1 MEEETIKRFLIFI
14 KEEYEKT
21 EEFEKRYYEKR
32 DQINK
37 KYKFSIDLN
46 LHTPAS
52 HSNWSKKDKLNILF
66 KNSIPELHYINSAR
80 NAGYYLM
87 MSEFFSKKVRV
98 YISQGLNFFYGQPEG
113 KNGIKYK
120 EENSYLKEILDN
132 FLHSKTSVGEKQY
145 KTIDFIKEKGEYE
158 FEPEKVD
165 EKELE
170 DLLKDL
176 SEKVK
181 QYPDIMQKFLNEH
194 KEETAKIQRFEIK
207 KRTQKK
213 LFATFNRTYLLA
225 NNIKPVGF
233 EISNI
238 NQNPEEKEEANKQL
252 TENAKAHKGE
262 SVIYYGIP
270 GSGKSYYIENE
281 ILKGVSEK
289 NFERVTFYPEY
300 TYYDFVGQKLPK
312 DDGTGLQFE
321 AGPFTRILEKALENK
336 QKAIQKE
343 HYYLI
348 IEEMNRGNAQA
359 IFGDIFQLLDR
370 DANGDSV
377 YATTNY
383 QVAQYLKSK
392 GIKLKENKIIIPSN
406 LTIIATINTSDQNVF
421 NLDTAFGRRWQYE
434 VFGEEQTK
442 GTNNI
447 YTKGKII
454 GIEGFTWNEFRE
466 KINDKILKSEDI
478 FNAED
483 KRMGLYYIDKECL
496 SEGEETEESKV
507 ISRKKFANKI
517 FRYLW
522 TDVFKNDREAIFYT
536 EKYNTLEKIVID
548 FTKGKA
554 IEQIIKIRMENID
567 E

>member
-1 MEEETIKRFLIFI
+1 
-14 KEEYEKT
+14 
-21 EEFEKRYYEKR
+21 
-32 DQINK
+32 
-37 KYKFSIDLN
+37 
-46 LHTPAS
+46 
-52 HSNWSKKDKLNILF
+52 
-66 KNSIPELHYINSAR
+66 
-80 NAGYYLM
+80 
-87 MSEFFSKKVRV
+87 
-98 YISQGLNFFYGQPEG
+98 
-113 KNGIKYK
+113 
-120 EENSYLKEILDN
+120 
-132 FLHSKTSVGEKQY
+132 
-145 KTIDFIKEKGEYE
+145 
-158 FEPEKVD
+158 
-165 EKELE
+165 
-170 DLLKDL
+170 
-176 SEKVK
+176 
-181 QYPDIMQKFLNEH
+181 MQKFLNEH

-207 KRTQKK
+207 KRTKKK

-225 NNIKPVGF
+225 NNIKPAGF

-238 NQNPEEKEEANKQL
+238 NENPEEKEEANKQL

-383 QVAQYLKSK
+383 QVVQYLKSK
-392 GIKLKENKIIIPSN
+392 GIQLKENKIIIPSN

-434 VFGEEQTK
+434 IFGEEQTK

-454 GIEGFTWNEFRE
+454 GIEGFTWNEIRE

-496 SEGEETEESKV
+496 SEGEETEKSKV

>member
-87 MSEFFSKKVRV
+87 MSNFFSKKIRV

-225 NNIKPVGF
+225 NNIKPAGF

-238 NQNPEEKEEANKQL
+238 NENPEEKEEENKQL

-383 QVAQYLKSK
+383 QVVQYLKSK
-392 GIKLKENKIIIPSN
+392 GIQLKENKIIIPSN

-434 VFGEEQTK
+434 IFGEEQTK

-454 GIEGFTWNEFRE
+454 GIEGFTWNEIRE

>member
-87 MSEFFSKKVRV
+87 MSNFFSKKIRV

-132 FLHSKTSVGEKQY
+132 FLHSKTSVGEKEY

-176 SEKVK
+176 SEKIK

-207 KRTQKK
+207 KRTKKK
-213 LFATFNRTYLLA
+213 LFATFNRTYLLV
-225 NNIKPVGF
+225 NNIKPAGF

-238 NQNPEEKEEANKQL
+238 NENPEEKEEANKQL

-383 QVAQYLKSK
+383 QVVQYLKSK
-392 GIKLKENKIIIPSN
+392 GIQLKENKIIIPSN

-434 VFGEEQTK
+434 IFGEEQTK

-454 GIEGFTWNEFRE
+454 GIEGFTWNEIRE

>member
-21 EEFEKRYYEKR
+21 EEFEKKYYEKR

-87 MSEFFSKKVRV
+87 MSNFFSKKIRV

-145 KTIDFIKEKGEYE
+145 KTIDFIKEKREYE

-225 NNIKPVGF
+225 NNIKPAGF

-238 NQNPEEKEEANKQL
+238 NENPEEKEEANKQL

-383 QVAQYLKSK
+383 QVVQYLKSK
-392 GIKLKENKIIIPSN
+392 GIQLKENKIIIPSN

-434 VFGEEQTK
+434 IFGEEQTK

-454 GIEGFTWNEFRE
+454 GIEGFTWNEIRE

>member
-1 MEEETIKRFLIFI
+1 MEETIKEFLIFI
-14 KEEYEKT
+14 KKQYERTK
-21 EEFEKRYYEKR
+21 EFEDKCIEK
-32 DQINK
+32 INK
-37 KYKFSIDLN
+37 INSKYNLSIDLN
-46 LHTPAS
+46 LHSARNQ
-52 HSNWSKKDKLNILF
+52 SNWTLKQKLNIML
-66 KNSIPELHYINSAR
+66 KNNIYELHYSSNAR
-80 NAGYYLM
+80 TAGYYLM
-87 MSEFFSKKVRV
+87 ISDLFDEKSKL
-98 YISQGLNFFYGQPEG
+98 YISQGMNFFDGAPT
-113 KNGIKYK
+113 KNGIKYDK
-120 EENSYLKEILDN
+120 NNFELKRMLDN
-132 FLHSKTSVGEKQY
+132 FLYTQLNIGEKQY
-145 KTIDFIKEKGEYE
+145 KTIDFIQGKEEYE
-158 FEPEKVD
+158 FEIENVD

-170 DLLKDL
+170 DVIQYLN
-176 SEKVK
+176 EKIK
-181 QYPDIMQKFLNEH
+181 KYPVIMKKFLNEH
-194 KEETAKIQRFEIK
+194 QEEADQMRKFEIK
-207 KRTQKK
+207 QKTQRR
-213 LFATFNRTYLLA
+213 LFATFNRTYLL
-225 NNIKPVGF
+225 NQNIKPDGF
-233 EISNI
+233 ESNNI
-238 NQNPEEKEEANKQL
+238 VIENTKEESNKQL
-252 TENAKAHKGE
+252 AENAKAHRGE

-270 GSGKSYYIENE
+270 GSGKSYYIKNK
-281 ILKGVSEK
+281 ILNGVPEE

-321 AGPFTRILEKALENK
+321 AGPFTRILEKALKNR
-336 QKAIQKE
+336 QE

-370 DANGDSV
+370 DIDGNSV

-383 QVAQYLKSK
+383 VVSQYLKSK
-392 GIKLKENKIIIPSN
+392 EINLKENKVIIPSN
-406 LTIIATINTSDQNVF
+406 ITIIATINTSDQNVF

-434 VFGEEQTK
+434 IFGEEQTK

-447 YTKGKII
+447 YSKGKII
-454 GIEGFTWNEFRE
+454 GIEGFTWNEIRE
-466 KINDKILKSEDI
+466 KINEKILKSEEI

-496 SEGEETEESKV
+496 NEGEETEELKA

-536 EKYNTLEKIVID
+536 EKYSTLEKIIID
-548 FTKGKA
+548 FTNGKA

>member
-87 MSEFFSKKVRV
+87 MSNFFSKKIRV

-176 SEKVK
+176 SEKIK

-207 KRTQKK
+207 KRTKKK

-225 NNIKPVGF
+225 NNIKPAGF

-238 NQNPEEKEEANKQL
+238 NENPEEKEEANKQL

-383 QVAQYLKSK
+383 QVVQYLKSK
-392 GIKLKENKIIIPSN
+392 GIQLKENKIIIPSN

-434 VFGEEQTK
+434 IFGEEQTK

-454 GIEGFTWNEFRE
+454 GVEGFTWNEIRE

>member
-113 KNGIKYK
+113 RNGIKYK

-132 FLHSKTSVGEKQY
+132 FLHLKVKLGEKQY

-252 TENAKAHKGE
+252 TENATAHKGE

-281 ILKGVSEK
+281 ILKGVSEN

>member
-32 DQINK
+32 NQINK

-87 MSEFFSKKVRV
+87 MSNFFSKKIRV

-225 NNIKPVGF
+225 NNIKPAGF

-238 NQNPEEKEEANKQL
+238 NENPEEKEEANKQL

-348 IEEMNRGNAQA
+348 IEEMNRENAQA

-383 QVAQYLKSK
+383 QVVQYLKSK
-392 GIKLKENKIIIPSN
+392 GIQLKENKIIIPSN

-434 VFGEEQTK
+434 IFGEEQTK

-454 GIEGFTWNEFRE
+454 GIEGFTWNEIRE

>member
-1 MEEETIKRFLIFI
+1 MEEETIKEFLIFI
-14 KEEYEKT
+14 KERYEKT
-21 EEFEKRYYEKR
+21 KEFEDKCIQK
-32 DQINK
+32 INK
-37 KYKFSIDLN
+37 INLNYNLSIDLN
-46 LHTPAS
+46 LHSARNQ
-52 HSNWSKKDKLNILF
+52 SNWTLKQKLNIML
-66 KNSIPELHYINSAR
+66 KNDIYELHYSSNAR
-80 NAGYYLM
+80 TAGYYLM
-87 MSEFFSKKVRV
+87 ISDLFDEKAKL
-98 YISQGLNFFYGQPEG
+98 YISQGMNFFDGAPTR
-113 KNGIKYK
+113 NGIKYDK
-120 EENSYLKEILDN
+120 NNFELKRMLDN
-132 FLHSKTSVGEKQY
+132 FLYTQLNIGEKQY
-145 KTIDFIKEKGEYE
+145 KTIDFIQEKGEYE
-158 FEPEKVD
+158 FEIEKVD

-170 DLLKDL
+170 ELLEDL
-176 SEKVK
+176 SEKIK
-181 QYPDIMQKFLNEH
+181 KYPATMQGFLKEH
-194 KEETAKIQRFEIK
+194 KKETLEMRKFEIK
-207 KRTQKK
+207 QKTPRR
-213 LFATFNRTYLLA
+213 LFATFNRTYLLTQ
-225 NNIKPVGF
+225 NIKPDGF
-233 EISNI
+233 ESNNTISENT
-238 NQNPEEKEEANKQL
+238 KEESNKQL
-252 TENAKAHKGE
+252 AENAKAHRGE

-270 GSGKSYYIENE
+270 GSGKSYYIKNK
-281 ILKGVSEK
+281 ILNGVPEE

-321 AGPFTRILEKALENK
+321 AGPFTRILEKALKNK
-336 QKAIQKE
+336 EK

-370 DANGDSV
+370 DADGNSV

-383 QVAQYLKSK
+383 AVTQYLKSK
-392 GIKLKENKIIIPSN
+392 EINLKENKIIIPSN
-406 LTIIATINTSDQNVF
+406 ITIIATINTSDQNVF

-434 VFGEEQTK
+434 IFGEEQTK

-454 GIEGFTWNEFRE
+454 GIEGFTWNEIRE
-466 KINDKILKSEDI
+466 KINEKILKSEEI

-496 SEGEETEESKV
+496 SEGEETEELKA

-536 EKYNTLEKIVID
+536 EKYSTLEKIIID
-548 FTKGKA
+548 FTNGKA

>member
-87 MSEFFSKKVRV
+87 MSNFFSKKIRV

-176 SEKVK
+176 SEKIK

-225 NNIKPVGF
+225 NNIKPAGF

-238 NQNPEEKEEANKQL
+238 NENPEEKEEENKQL

-383 QVAQYLKSK
+383 QVVQYLKSK
-392 GIKLKENKIIIPSN
+392 GIQLKENKIIIPSN

-434 VFGEEQTK
+434 IFGEEQTK

-454 GIEGFTWNEFRE
+454 GIEGFTWNEIRE